1 MGHSARFLYF
11 ASPFPDLSVRGARAS
26 GTWPLSE
33 EWSGDSR
40 ALNPIGRRWASE
52 EKGRTGE
59 ISGSAIPGA
68 RVTKTNG
75 RLGIA
80 PHCCVADDA
89 AVRER
94 KKKVWAREWARERGR
109 ESDAGATPRHLTK
122 TRRVVARI
130 TLRRALQLTTKA
142 LQ

>member
-94 KKKVWAREWARERGR
+94 KKKSLGESVGERESERERR
-109 ESDAGATPRHLTK
+109 WRHPTPPHQN
-122 TRRVVARI
+122 A
-130 TLRRALQLTTKA
+130 
-142 LQ
+142 

>member
-11 ASPFPDLSVRGARAS
+11 VSPFPDLSVRGARAS

-94 KKKVWAREWARERGR
+94 KKKSLGERVGEGESERERR
-109 ESDAGATPRHLTK
+109 WRHPTPPHQN
-122 TRRVVARI
+122 A
-130 TLRRALQLTTKA
+130 
-142 LQ
+142 